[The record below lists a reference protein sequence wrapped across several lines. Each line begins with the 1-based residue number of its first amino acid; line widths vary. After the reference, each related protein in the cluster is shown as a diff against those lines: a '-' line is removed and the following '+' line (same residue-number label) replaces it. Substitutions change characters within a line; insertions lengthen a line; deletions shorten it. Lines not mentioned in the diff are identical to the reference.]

1 MLCKSFSIKIR
12 YILSGKCDCG
22 LQEEGACINERK
34 VCAKAAAHRH
44 GEFSGD
50 PDRGMLLRG

>member
-1 MLCKSFSIKIR
+1 M
-12 YILSGKCDCG
+12 G
-22 LQEEGACINERK
+22 LYLIVLQGEGACINDRK
-34 VCAKAAAHRH
+34 MVSEAAAHRH